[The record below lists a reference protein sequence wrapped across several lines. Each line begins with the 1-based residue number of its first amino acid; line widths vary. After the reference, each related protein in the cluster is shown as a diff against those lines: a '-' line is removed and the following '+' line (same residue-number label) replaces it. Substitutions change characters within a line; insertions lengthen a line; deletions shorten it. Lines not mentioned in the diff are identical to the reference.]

1 MERRPVR
8 SELRRQPASLIS
20 QGSGSTSHGGIARG
34 IDRIVML
41 LCGEEN
47 LRVVALFPVDQR
59 AEDLM
64 MGTPS
69 EVLPKQLRELHN
81 RSMESIDDRA
91 GGVAGSHIP

>member
-1 MERRPVR
+1 LLGQGYF
-8 SELRRQPASLIS
+8 SLRRQPASLIS

-47 LRVVALFPVDQR
+47 LREVVLFPVDQR

-69 EVLPKQLRELHN
+69 E
-81 RSMESIDDRA
+81 
-91 GGVAGSHIP
+91 GVAKAIALSCISGW